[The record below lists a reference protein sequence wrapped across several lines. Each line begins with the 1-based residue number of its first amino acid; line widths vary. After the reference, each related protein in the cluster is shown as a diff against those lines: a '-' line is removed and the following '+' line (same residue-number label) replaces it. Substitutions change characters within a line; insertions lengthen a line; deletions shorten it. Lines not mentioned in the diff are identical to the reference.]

1 MTTDVRR
8 SNDGPGRI
16 APVHFLWLIVSLA
29 IIAAPFPAAAQTPAA
44 APRAPAATVA
54 VPDDM
59 ALAKLLWST
68 MAAIDH
74 ANKTGNYSVLRS
86 LGSPGFQQGNS
97 VENLAA
103 VFAVLRQERLDL
115 ADTLVFQPNYEF
127 PPVIVQGLLRLR
139 GMFRMR
145 PRGVQFD
152 LLYQWNGGWTLHGV
166 AVRSVATTQDLAP
179 GR

>member
-1 MTTDVRR
+1 MSRDVRR
-8 SNDGPGRI
+8 LKYGPGRI
-16 APVHFLWLIVSLA
+16 APVHFLSLIGTLA
-29 IIAAPFPAAAQTPAA
+29 LAVAPLPAVAQNPPAATSIPAAAIP
-44 APRAPAATVA
+44 

-115 ADTLVFQPNYEF
+115 ADTLVFQPVYEF
-127 PPVIVQGLLRLR
+127 PPAIVQGLLRLR
-139 GMFRMR
+139 GTFRMR

-166 AVRSVATTQDLAP
+166 AVRSIAMTQDLAP

>member
-8 SNDGPGRI
+8 PNDGPGRI
-16 APVHFLWLIVSLA
+16 APVHFLWLIASLA
-29 IIAAPFPAAAQTPAA
+29 IMAAPFPAAAQAPSAM
-44 APRAPAATVA
+44 PRAPAANIP

-59 ALAKLLWST
+59 ASAKLLWST

-97 VENLAA
+97 VANLAA

-115 ADTLVFQPNYEF
+115 ADTLVFQPMYEF
-127 PPVIVQGLLRLR
+127 PPAIIQGLLRLR
-139 GMFRMR
+139 GTFRMR

-166 AVRSVATTQDLAP
+166 AVRSVAMTQDLAP